1 MTRHN
6 PHPVRFESVVFYL
19 RDPTVGEM
27 QREAF
32 ERAAGDPRA
41 VLTVN
46 MRDAVGGPPYLK
58 YTDSGG
64 NEHVCPV
71 GCGMVVFDHER
82 KVADVG

>member
-41 VLTVN
+41 VFAVDLSGPAEGGGAYTH
-46 MRDAVGGPPYLK
+46 RDGSGAV
-58 YTDSGG
+58 
-64 NEHVCPV
+64 HVCPV
-71 GCGMVVFDHER
+71 GGGMVVFDHER